1 MGDGFAISPVPFRP
15 VADETR
21 ARKPSST
28 SSSAPQDSHLR
39 RDLKEAERLID
50 TGKIKG
56 AEAIR
61 IRALI
66 DQAKIS
72 TTLGEIPEAK
82 RLADQAL
89 DMARDEDGTILP
101 VPSDKEEDESAPT
114 TETVPQRQES
124 QGEQEPL
131 PSKQESSI
139 YRDAS
144 SDSGISF
151 KMGAPLTELQA
162 PLAVMSHET
171 THLRHETE
179 EAILHGHKVYQ
190 TVRILSQIDPA
201 TGKRHIA
208 GGRAIVTI
216 FPKTDPIPAPK
227 SQIDVEV

>member
-1 MGDGFAISPVPFRP
+1 V
-15 VADETR
+15 
-21 ARKPSST
+21 
-28 SSSAPQDSHLR
+28 R

-56 AEAIR
+56 TEAIR

-89 DMARDEDGTILP
+89 DMAHDEDGTLLP
-101 VPSDKEEDESAPT
+101 VPSNKEEDEKESTPT
-114 TETVPQRQES
+114 AETVPQGQES
-124 QGEQEPL
+124 QEEQEPL

-227 SQIDVEV
+227 LQIDLEA